1 MLLDSI
7 CSKKEIFMITLSNVD
22 ELQASEAALEKIKY
36 SYPEL
41 FNKLLHVV
49 ALTRALQFKYQFM
62 GTLIMDENPNEYTP
76 EFVMPSIIELYIE
89 EVQKLK
95 DDPNIQVL
103 LQTFSQSK
111 NIGYAKISMLVLGK
125 SPESLLGASC
135 IK

>member
-1 MLLDSI
+1 MLMDSI

>member
-1 MLLDSI
+1 
-7 CSKKEIFMITLSNVD
+7 MITLSNVD

-62 GTLIMDENPNEYTP
+62 GTLIMDENHNEYTP

-111 NIGYAKISMLVLGK
+111 NIGYAKISMLVLSK

>member
-1 MLLDSI
+1 MDSI

-62 GTLIMDENPNEYTP
+62 GTLIMDENHNQYTP

>member
-1 MLLDSI
+1 MLMDSI

-22 ELQASEAALEKIKY
+22 ELQASETALEKIKY

-62 GTLIMDENPNEYTP
+62 GTLIMDENHNEYTP

>member
-1 MLLDSI
+1 
-7 CSKKEIFMITLSNVD
+7 MITLSNVD

-62 GTLIMDENPNEYTP
+62 GTLIMDENPNQYTT

>member
-1 MLLDSI
+1 
-7 CSKKEIFMITLSNVD
+7 MITLSNVD

-62 GTLIMDENPNEYTP
+62 GTLIMDENHNEYTP

-89 EVQKLK
+89 EVQRLK

>member
-1 MLLDSI
+1 
-7 CSKKEIFMITLSNVD
+7 MITLSNVD

-36 SYPEL
+36 SCPEL

-62 GTLIMDENPNEYTP
+62 GTLIMDENHNEYTP
-76 EFVMPSIIELYIE
+76 EFVMPSVIELYIE